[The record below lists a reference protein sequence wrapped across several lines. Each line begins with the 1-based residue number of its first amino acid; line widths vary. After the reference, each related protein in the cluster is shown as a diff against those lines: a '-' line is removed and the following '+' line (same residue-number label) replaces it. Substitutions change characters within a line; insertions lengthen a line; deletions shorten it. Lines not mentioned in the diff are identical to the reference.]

1 MADPSSGLGRHAVFA
16 AVLAAAGL
24 PIYIHAPKFYV
35 DTYGVTLAQ
44 LSVAL
49 FLLRL
54 VDVVQDPLLG
64 RLSAMTR
71 HRRTAMAWGAGGLM
85 AVSMVGLFAVPPL
98 LPPVWWFALTLAGLF
113 SGFSFLTICFYAQ
126 GVAKAAAMGDGH
138 VRLAAWR
145 ETGALSGV
153 CLAAAL
159 PALLAV
165 TGAPFA
171 LYAGLFVLAA
181 ALALWLMRPEWT
193 ARGDAPAGGLR
204 EVLSDRVARR
214 LLLIALANA
223 TPVAVTSTL
232 FLFFVED
239 RLQAPAAAGPL
250 LLLFFLSAA
259 AAAPLWGRAARRWG
273 ARQTLMAAMGL
284 AMATFAWAL
293 TLGAGDVAAFA
304 AICVASGAAVGADL
318 TLLPAIFA
326 RRLERVSPGAA
337 DGFGLWSFVNK
348 ITLALAAIALFPALD
363 TAGFVSGAE
372 NDDAALAALTWAY
385 AGLPLGL
392 KALALAL
399 LGALGRSIDEETT
412 DA

>member
-1 MADPSSGLGRHAVFA
+1 MADPATGLARHAGFA

-35 DTYGVTLAQ
+35 DSHGVTLAQ

-64 RLSAMTR
+64 RLSAVTR
-71 HRRTAMAWGAGGLM
+71 RRRAAMCWGAGALM
-85 AVSMVGLFAVPPL
+85 AVSMVGLFAVPPP

-126 GVAKAAAMGDGH
+126 GVAKATAMGDGH

-159 PALLAV
+159 PAILAG

-171 LYAGLFVLAA
+171 LYAGLFVLGTGA
-181 ALALWLMRPEWT
+181 ALWAMGPEWT
-193 ARGDAPAGGLR
+193 ARGEAPAGGLR
-204 EVLSDRVARR
+204 EVLSDGPARR
-214 LLLIALANA
+214 LLLVALANA

-239 RLQAPAAAGPL
+239 RLEAPSAAGPL

-273 ARQTLMAAMGL
+273 ARRALMAAMVL
-284 AMATFAWAL
+284 AIAVFAWAL

-326 RRLERVSPGAA
+326 RRLEAISPGAA

-348 ITLALAAIALFPALD
+348 ATLAVAAIALFPVLDAAGFVPGAANGAGALD
-363 TAGFVSGAE
+363 T
-372 NDDAALAALTWAY
+372 LTLLY

-399 LGALGRSIDEETT
+399 LATAGREIDEER
-412 DA
+412 AYA